1 MQTKKDSLVK
11 RLVAITLVLSL
22 SAAQGAL
29 ANDSNGSFF
38 SKADIDNSTSLNKPE
53 FKAFIKL
60 LANSGHKNA
69 SLVQKLRLYKVSWNR
84 VNTDQNNVIT
94 RDEVDIAKWPERAQD
109 AAAKLY

>member
-1 MQTKKDSLVK
+1 MK

-29 ANDSNGSFF
+29 AADEKASFF
-38 SKADIDNSTSLNKPE
+38 AKADIDNSTSLSKPE

-60 LANSGHKNA
+60 LASSGHKNA
-69 SLVQKLRLYKVSWNR
+69 SLVKRLRLYKVAWKR

-94 RDEVDIAKWPERAQD
+94 RDEIDVAKWPEHLQD
-109 AAAKLY
+109 TEAKLY